1 MLYFMMNNRATFS
14 QSWNQRLRWAK
25 GFYQVFEK
33 YGRDL
38 VGNIFQGKQN
48 RFSCFD
54 MMMTIM
60 PAMLISCISI
70 LINGFFFAAG
80 FFDGF
85 GGKEIIEITTIAM
98 LKSVV
103 WYYGILF
110 ILGFITTVTEWKNI
124 HCSNWKKIA
133 YTITFPL
140 FMFTYIPISVVALF
154 KKVEWKP
161 IAHTVVKSL
170 DDVR

>member
-1 MLYFMMNNRATFS
+1 MT
-14 QSWNQRLRWAK
+14 
-25 GFYQVFEK
+25 
-33 YGRDL
+33 
-38 VGNIFQGKQN
+38 
-48 RFSCFD
+48 
-54 MMMTIM
+54 MTIM
-60 PAMLISCISI
+60 PAMLISCVSI
-70 LINGFFFAAG
+70 LVNGFFFSAG
-80 FFDGF
+80 IFDLF
-85 GGKEIIEITTIAM
+85 GGKDIIEITSIAM

-110 ILGFITTVTEWKNI
+110 LLGLITTVTEWKNI
-124 HCSNWKKIA
+124 HCANWKKVA
-133 YTITFPL
+133 YAITFPL